1 VERLLKVNG
10 INVNA
15 ARQQS
20 GSTPLFFASQEGH
33 AQVVNLLIQAKA
45 DVNISRTDGEVSFS
59 LWFLFVFRFLIQ
71 DQSVCCSDICCL
83 KGQRLCTLLLKMVM
97 TKLSGFF

>member
-1 VERLLKVNG
+1 VERLLKVYG
-10 INVNA
+10 VNVNA

-45 DVNISRTDGEVSFS
+45 DVNISRTDGRIPSSSSFS
-59 LWFLFVFRFLIQ
+59 FGFTSWIHDQVMLFLHLLI
-71 DQSVCCSDICCL
+71 
-83 KGQRLCTLLLKMVM
+83 G
-97 TKLSGFF
+97 